1 MNYLISFC
9 LRNRLTVALITLAL
23 AALSL
28 VVVSQLPVDVFPEL
42 KVPRVTIQTE
52 AGGLSAEEVEQYVS
66 IPLESAMRGTAGVT
80 EVRSSSG
87 NGLSFVWVDFDWN
100 TDVYRARQ
108 IVSERL
114 AVVRSTLPAQV
125 ETEIAPI
132 VSVTGEIMLIAITGD
147 APALEKRRI
156 AEYRL
161 RNRLLAIPGVGQVT
175 VLGGNLPEYQVL
187 YDPEKMRQANTT
199 LAELKDALETAQSSD
214 PAGYLEDVAGQ
225 ELPVQQAT
233 RAFTPDHLNRALI
246 PSHPSGVL
254 RVEDVAHVQI
264 AGAPRRG
271 NAGYMGEEAVILSV
285 QKVPGA
291 NTLELT
297 RKVDEAVQAFSRR
310 ELPEGMQLHAEAYRQ
325 ADFIELSLE
334 NGKDTLLIAGLVVM
348 LVIVLTLLNVRTAL
362 ITLLTMPLS
371 VLLGM
376 ACFPL
381 FGLAVNIMTLG
392 GLAVAVGD
400 VVDNAIIFVEIAWR
414 SLSKNA
420 ALPPAQQRSRY
431 QVLMVA

>member
-1 MNYLISFC
+1 MNALVSFC
-9 LRNRLTVALITLAL
+9 LRNRLTVFLTTLVL
-23 AALSL
+23 AALSVM
-28 VVVSQLPVDVFPEL
+28 VVLQLPVDVFPEL

-66 IPLESAMRGTAGVT
+66 IPLESALRGTAGVKD
-80 EVRSSSG
+80 VRSSSG
-87 NGLSFVWVDFDWN
+87 NGLSFVWVDFDWD

-114 AVVRSTLPAQV
+114 AVVRDSLPAQV
-125 ETEIAPI
+125 NTEIAPI

-147 APALEKRRI
+147 ASGLEKRRV

-187 YDPEKMRQANTT
+187 YDPERMRQATTT
-199 LAELKDALETAQSSD
+199 LADLREALEAAQSSA

-233 RAFTPDHLNRALI
+233 RASTLDHLNRALI
-246 PSHPSGVL
+246 PGHPSGIL
-254 RVEDVAHVQI
+254 RVEDVAQVRI
-264 AGAPRRG
+264 DGAPRRG
-271 NAGYMGEEAVILSV
+271 NAGFLGREAVILSV

-297 RKVDEAVQAFSRR
+297 SKVDAAVSAFARS
-310 ELPEGMQLHAEAYRQ
+310 ELPPGMHLHANAYRQ
-325 ADFIELSLE
+325 ADFITLSLE
-334 NGKDTLLIAGLVVM
+334 NGKETLIIAGIVVM
-348 LVIVLTLLNVRTAL
+348 IVILLTLLNVRTAL
-362 ITLLTMPLS
+362 ITLITMPLS

-376 ACFPL
+376 
-381 FGLAVNIMTLG
+381 
-392 GLAVAVGD
+392 
-400 VVDNAIIFVEIAWR
+400 
-414 SLSKNA
+414 S
-420 ALPPAQQRSRY
+420 
-431 QVLMVA
+431 